1 MTTPVADGGALE
13 IKRLIKAPRERVFDA
28 WTTPSDIVK
37 WFGSTEC
44 RTLSAHVDLRVGGE
58 YRFRVDSGACG
69 GAMEVSGVY
78 REIERPSR
86 LVYTW
91 SLSNPKLGVSET
103 LVTVDFA
110 NVNGATEVRLRHER
124 LPTAEQ
130 RDSHNHGWIGSF
142 DKLEKLFS

>member
-1 MTTPVADGGALE
+1 MTTPAAHGGALE

-37 WFGSTEC
+37 WFGSAEC
-44 RTLSAHVDLRVGGE
+44 STLSAHVDLRVGGE
-58 YRFRVDSGACG
+58 YRFRTDNDAC

-110 NVNGATEVRLRHER
+110 DVDGATEVRLRHER
-124 LPTAEQ
+124 LPSTEQ
-130 RDSHNHGWIGSF
+130 RDSHNQGWIGSF